1 MTEVLQ
7 IEKQAGVGH
16 IIIDSPP
23 VNALGYA
30 VRKGLDDGMD
40 ALLADDTVKAIIIRC
55 DGRTFFAGADI
66 SEFGKPV
73 RKPDLHGVLAK
84 IEFSAKPVIA
94 ALHGTALGGGMELAL
109 HCHYRVAADTA
120 AMGLPEVHLGL
131 LPGAAGTQRLPR
143 IVGARKALDM
153 MALGAPVRADEAL
166 SLGLVD
172 EVIATDDLVAS
183 AQRFAETVIAKAAPL
198 PDIRTRQD
206 KVEADRADPEIFS
219 AFRARHARRFKGF
232 KAPENIIKAVE
243 AAISLPYAQGVE
255 REAELFV
262 ELLESKESEAQRHVF
277 FAERAT
283 SKIPG
288 LDKSVQ
294 PMPVATTGVLG
305 AGTMGR
311 GITLALSAAGYPVTI
326 VDSNAEALDRT
337 MGIIRKTCEG
347 AVAKGRMSPEK
358 AEAQI
363 ARITPATDAKAF
375 ADCDLVIEAVFE
387 DMDLKT
393 SIFSTLDTIV
403 KPGALLASN
412 TSFLDL
418 DKIAAATKRPQDVIG
433 LHFFS
438 PANIMPLLEIVRGD
452 KTSDAALVTA
462 LGLAK
467 RLRKTP
473 VVSGVCDGFIANRAM
488 APRMAEADRLILEGI
503 SPADIDRVCLN
514 YGFPMGPFQMIDLV
528 GLDVIGRN
536 ANEKTVR
543 SELVRMGRLGQKQKG
558 GYYDYPAASA
568 PTPSPEAAA
577 VIAEIAAEAGLSQ
590 ADLDDDGLLMRL
602 LSPVVNEGARIL
614 EEGMALRAS
623 DIDIALIKG
632 YNWPIYKG
640 GPMLWAD
647 QVGLGRII
655 DTLNAMAAD
664 RGPAFTPSPL
674 LVRLQAEG
682 GRLSEQ

>member
-1 MTEVLQ
+1 
-7 IEKQAGVGH
+7 
-16 IIIDSPP
+16 
-23 VNALGYA
+23 
-30 VRKGLDDGMD
+30 
-40 ALLADDTVKAIIIRC
+40 
-55 DGRTFFAGADI
+55 
-66 SEFGKPV
+66 
-73 RKPDLHGVLAK
+73 
-84 IEFSAKPVIA
+84 
-94 ALHGTALGGGMELAL
+94 
-109 HCHYRVAADTA
+109 
-120 AMGLPEVHLGL
+120 
-131 LPGAAGTQRLPR
+131 
-143 IVGARKALDM
+143 M
-153 MALGAPVRADEAL
+153 MALGAPVTAAEAQG
-166 SLGLVD
+166 LGLVD
-172 EVIATDDLVAS
+172 EVVATDALVDD
-183 AQRFAETVIAKAAPL
+183 AQAFAERVLSDGEPL
-198 PDIRTRQD
+198 PSLRDRQD
-206 KVEADRADPEIFS
+206 KVEADRAHPALFDE
-219 AFRARHARRFKGF
+219 FRAKHARRFKGF
-232 KAPENIIKAVE
+232 KAPENIIQAVE
-243 AAISLPYAQGVE
+243 AAVSLPYEQGIE

-262 ELLESKESEAQRHVF
+262 ELLESPESEAQRHVF

-283 SKIPG
+283 AKIPG
-288 LDKSVQ
+288 LDKSTQ
-294 PMPVATTGVLG
+294 PIPVNTTGVLG

-311 GITLALSAAGYPVTI
+311 GITLALSAAGYPVTL
-326 VDSNAEALDRT
+326 VDSNAEALERT

-363 ARITPATDAKAF
+363 ARITPATDAQAF

-393 SIFSTLDTIV
+393 SIFSSLDSIV
-403 KPGALLASN
+403 KSGALLASN

-418 DKIAAATKRPQDVIG
+418 DKIAAATTRPQDVIG

-438 PANIMPLLEIVRGD
+438 PANIMPLLEIVRGAE
-452 KTSDAALVTA
+452 TSDAALVTA

-488 APRMAEADRLILEGI
+488 APRMAEADRLILEGVA
-503 SPADIDRVCLN
+503 PADIDRVCLA

-543 SELVRMGRLGQKQKG
+543 GELVRLGRLGQKQEG
-558 GYYDYPAASA
+558 GYYDYPADGA
-568 PTPSPEAAA
+568 PTPSAEAQA
-577 VIAEIAAEAGLSQ
+577 VIDEIAGETGLPK
-590 ADLDDDGLLMRL
+590 ADLDDDALLMRL

-623 DIDIALIKG
+623 DIDVALIKG

-655 DTLNAMAAD
+655 DTLNDMAKA
-664 RGPAFTPSPL
+664 RGEAFKPAPL
-674 LVRLQAEG
+674 LLKLKADG